1 MTPFTGLLLV
11 LTFRFPLDELLA
23 PYVEVY
29 APGGLISGTE
39 FLTAADATRRA
50 PPSGQWRDG
59 RAQPGRA
66 GRLRGMLVT
75 PSG

>member
-23 PYVEVY
+23 PYVETY
-29 APGGLISGTE
+29 APGMLISGAE

-50 PPSGQWRDG
+50 PPSGQ
-59 RAQPGRA
+59 
-66 GRLRGMLVT
+66 
-75 PSG
+75 